1 MVGRYDHIDGELGMV
16 MEPEVLPEDIY
27 PFHLVDTTSPPT
39 TTSSGE
45 HHQEEEQQQPQ
56 QQQKKQQLKQL
67 QMQQQPGVKGSCA
80 SFLART
86 RRGKALDVDS
96 YHIF

>member
-39 TTSSGE
+39 TESHTLTLICLGQIIQS
-45 HHQEEEQQQPQ
+45 
-56 QQQKKQQLKQL
+56 L
-67 QMQQQPGVKGSCA
+67 
-80 SFLART
+80 
-86 RRGKALDVDS
+86 
-96 YHIF
+96 